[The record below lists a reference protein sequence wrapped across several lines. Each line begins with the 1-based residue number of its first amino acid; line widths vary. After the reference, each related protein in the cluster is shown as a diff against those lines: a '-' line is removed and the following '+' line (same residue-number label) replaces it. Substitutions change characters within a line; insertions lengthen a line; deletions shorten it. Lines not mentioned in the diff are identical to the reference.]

1 MENLKKTV
9 RKRKDHLHVPY
20 EYVPLC
26 KNFHPEKEMLRS
38 RLKTKSIDHGSKF
51 LFSKLEFFETPKI
64 SSKIMS
70 LDIINKKKTREMVST
85 YSLNSK
91 MKLQRKLK
99 VNQEEWQK
107 KEHER
112 NSLTLGINP
121 LYYEEN
127 TNLQNEQ
134 ENEKGTP
141 KETFQNF
148 QSPKFSS
155 KGGILSPKTLIS
167 GNSQK
172 NKKPMDFLIKKLENS
187 KKQQDKK
194 VEMIEKDEKTE
205 KVRLIERTGL
215 KIFGQD
221 KFNQGKLKQ
230 MFKIA
235 TNKEV
240 MPEPKKKKKKKRKK
254 QLSLFSQHAPKEGD
268 DNIFKQKEKD
278 SSYFKE
284 NYKTETISI
293 WKYNSITDDYEF
305 NEDDEINFS
314 KTLFN
319 EENIK
324 KYRNMKKQET
334 YGLAQQRLDFY
345 RKSFEENQKQI
356 QRNKIF
362 IKKLSSK
369 ILADDITNFEENDFN
384 YNGDNEA
391 VESEDNLEYRDE
403 HKISDFDEGK
413 RNSLPILIKKD
424 KSTEVKNNRILNSV
438 HKSISSQQ
446 NNDDKTQENHY
457 FLKLAETI
465 EGVCKQEHQNHRK
478 ILRKFKSDNKLFQT
492 SLRKMKNVFE
502 KFG

>member
-1 MENLKKTV
+1 MENLKQTV
-9 RKRKDHLHVPY
+9 RKRKEHLHVPY

-38 RLKTKSIDHGSKF
+38 RLKTKSIDHTSKF
-51 LFSKLEFFETPKI
+51 LFSKPEIFETPKI
-64 SSKIMS
+64 SPKIMS

-99 VNQEEWQK
+99 VNQEEWKK

-121 LYYEEN
+121 IYFEEN
-127 TNLQNEQ
+127 VDLQNEPG
-134 ENEKGTP
+134 NDKGSP

-148 QSPKFSS
+148 PSPKFFPTA
-155 KGGILSPKTLIS
+155 GILSPKTL
-167 GNSQK
+167 NSETSPK
-172 NKKPMDFLIKKLENS
+172 IKKPMDFLLQRLENS
-187 KKQQDKK
+187 KKEQAKK
-194 VEMIEKDEKTE
+194 TEVIEKDEKTE

-230 MFKIA
+230 MFKTA
-235 TNKEV
+235 KNKE
-240 MPEPKKKKKKKRKK
+240 PLPQLKKNKKKKRKK
-254 QLSLFSQHAPKEGD
+254 QLSLFSQQAAKEGVD
-268 DNIFKQKEKD
+268 HILKQKEND
-278 SSYFKE
+278 GLDFKE

-305 NEDDEINFS
+305 NEEDEINFS
-314 KTLFN
+314 KTFFN

-324 KYRNMKKQET
+324 RYQTMKKQET
-334 YGLAQQRLDFY
+334 YSIAQQRLDFY
-345 RKSFEENQKQI
+345 RKSSEENEKQI

-362 IKKLSSK
+362 IKKLSSNK
-369 ILADDITNFEENDFN
+369 IVADEIANFEENEFAYHEDI
-384 YNGDNEA
+384 
-391 VESEDNLEYRDE
+391 ESEDNLEYRDE

-413 RNSLPILIKKD
+413 RNSLPILIRKD
-424 KSTEVKNNRILNSV
+424 KSTEIINNRIINSV

-446 NNDDKTQENHY
+446 NNDDKFQGNHY

-492 SLRKMKNVFE
+492 NLRKMKNVFE